1 MSNNL
6 KKIEKD
12 LRAFAKRCKDVKYTQ
27 ALLYVFLMTG
37 AVSFTATTA
46 ESIEGARKE
55 IKTSITDM
63 KKLFKDAKRENNKL
77 MKQSS
82 LELIQLMEQGDQA
95 VKSPWSSWQYGM
107 NYFYNDWTGTYK
119 GRGDK
124 TPNVKYTRNSAD
136 KFGNYSGGKFGSTD
150 LNKKVIEPISAVPID
165 AAVKPKDIQKTALNI
180 NLPTIGA
187 PTTPN
192 LSISV
197 KAPEDIKEV
206 SVNIPQINIGL
217 PTLNVNTFNSFTF
230 QRGRI
235 SFGNPVNDL
244 KNSSFYLGVDNN
256 SETSPTL
263 GSYEIRNIAPGIPAA
278 QYVLNS
284 DGSTIAYGVT
294 LPTGITKEHN
304 GAGTIRGT
312 AIYIGNNSLK
322 NVNLYLAGKVNGT
335 TTSIGGGYQGV
346 IGIHT
351 VGNVTLE
358 NIKANLYGK
367 ADFVSIET
375 WHNGTVNFAGTN
387 TVNVKG
393 ENNTLFYV
401 YPSVYE
407 AATSSKSPSTDYGT
421 GGWGA
426 RKQRGG
432 FIGSVNANIST
443 NNNTIYSIMGIQ
455 GAFNMN
461 SQGTY
466 KLAGSGNI
474 VYSGLGYSPNYEK
487 IKGHGGVGYDSATS
501 SYAYSNVKF
510 TPAIQLTKA
519 PESYGDNN
527 VILFFEKHTTPTA
540 EVWPANNTA
549 YTNDVNAWGKST
561 VGIFQGEISA
571 KAIIGEHRNIDASGN
586 SVDTVQTTGN
596 LGDNQYVEN
605 NIGIYSRS
613 GQRKGIVPS
622 TNLGAT
628 DAVTTNANGGKADID
643 TNDPIHSLEIN
654 NVDISFGKY
663 SLGGVMIASENGTL
677 IDVASSHNSHD
688 GTDSALAG
696 TAIQS
701 TPITDYGLLAT
712 NGIISD
718 NDTTN
723 KAGTGTIIAYAD
735 GNGKGTGYVGKES
748 QINIGTDVMTA
759 SRYKKIN
766 GNDYYPV
773 AYVAKNKGKVTSAGN
788 TETKGYKS
796 IIAHTD
802 GGTIELG
809 YETHDDSVGAVVS
822 GKGDIK
828 AVDEWADVADETTK
842 TYLFENIGA
851 YAKGSTD
858 DSIINVYGNA
868 EVHGMGALA
877 NGTKATVN
885 LKGENNKI
893 TTGTSGGLVA
903 QNGGTVNFYGGTIT
917 NKDNHVARGLDV
929 NDHTNVTP
937 FYAKGIGGNSDG
949 VIVFHPKTGA
959 TTPAAKAAT
968 TTLKMYDGVVIA
980 DTPTEYKDSETAT
993 TGRYRG
999 LKNVTVEINNNDVI
1013 MGIFNNTP
1021 MTWYNST
1028 DTGTT
1033 TFRGTLPGLS
1043 SFGNITY
1050 NSGATFYTTILKN
1063 STLNVIAPTVTLD
1076 DIADQYNGI
1085 KMANEMVT
1093 ISNSTTVSGNVSS
1106 TSLKGQ
1112 GLSMGNLPT
1121 AVQIA
1126 AGITPS
1132 NTTSGFKNEGTVNVT
1147 GGTVAN
1153 GIAGMNV
1160 SYGTIQNGTAAGSTA
1175 SVTIDNGAGI
1185 YGTNG
1190 SKLQNYGTITVT
1202 GSGAGIA
1209 ARGTDKNVKQ
1219 TYGTDNV
1226 NNGNVIEI
1234 ENHGTINVAGNNPVG
1249 IYAENNTQAA
1259 RNRVLVSNDKQ
1270 LTVGDNGVG
1279 IAVLASPIETGQ
1291 QQGSP
1296 LAPVAGVDHGAGSDQ
1311 GGTITVTASGTGS
1324 DILTGAN
1331 GKGIYA
1337 KNSDINLTGGD
1348 YVIETKEK
1356 GIGIFASGDTNVNG
1370 TLEYKYNGNASEA
1383 GMGIVYDHL
1392 GTPSK
1397 TNLANVKLNNST
1409 ATTGGMIGVY
1419 TIATSGTLINQGDI
1433 TGTSSALEFGIVSN
1447 GADVINDAGHKIEL
1461 GNAAAQ
1467 ANANVGIYSKA
1478 KNKTVN
1484 KGSIIVGDNAIGIYG
1499 YDVDNDSGSLIKVG
1513 DNGVAVYTHDTGT
1526 NVNLNTGSTITV
1538 GGNQAVGV
1546 YAVGTNQNL
1555 NANSGATMNIGDNS
1569 FGFVN
1574 AGTGNTVTSRIG
1586 NISLGNDSIYIYQND
1601 GTGKVFNYTSVTS
1614 TGDKNYA
1621 LYGNGIMENHGIIDF
1636 STGNGNVGV
1645 YSTGGTARNYGNI
1658 KVGASNT
1665 AAKEFGVGMAT
1676 GYYDD
1681 NTSSPTYGNIFN
1693 QGIIEN
1699 HGTIEVSKPNTMGMY
1714 AVGAGSKAINYGYIN
1729 LIGNETIGMYIDRG
1743 AEGENWG
1750 TIQTTASGLT
1760 KVKGVYV
1767 ANGGYIKNYGIIN
1780 IAASDLKS
1788 AGIWTDNA
1796 NRAEEDATGTNPV
1809 TGAAQTGTSTPGMK
1823 VVTADDMKE
1832 MGGIT
1837 IKVPPRMTLPTVTDA
1852 QGNIIPIYKV
1862 DTDIA
1867 APAPMAAIVTSP
1879 TGATSIDLAT
1889 SNFLN
1894 STSASEATSL
1904 GMYVDTSGVNYT
1916 NPIQGISNLRGL
1928 TDINLFFGAEASKYT
1943 TARAIEVGDNIL
1955 KPYND
1960 ALSGLVTAGTTLNVT
1975 SASLTWM
1982 AQPTKNATTGLL
1994 DKVYLV
2000 KIPYTI
2006 FANKDDTQTYNFL
2019 AGLEQ
2024 KYGAEGLG
2032 TKEKS
2037 ILDKIS
2043 SLNKGEGHILA
2054 QAFDEMKGHQYSNIQ
2069 QRTKETGDILSK
2081 EFNNLQGEWQNT
2093 SKDNNKIKAFGYR
2106 GEYNTGTAGVIDYT
2120 DNAYGVAYVHENET
2134 VKLGRKSG
2142 WYAGAVTNRFEFKDL
2157 GKSREI
2163 QTMIKAGLFKTMSPK
2178 SDHNGSFTWT
2188 IAGEAFVGR
2197 NDMKRKYWIVDD
2209 TFEAKS
2215 DYTTYGVALKNE
2227 VGKAFRTS
2235 ERTSIRPYGALNLE
2249 YGTYSGIKEEGP
2261 MALELKGNDYFSVQ
2275 PELGIS
2281 FNYNQPV
2288 GLKSHFKASLTAA
2301 YTNEVGKVNDVKN
2314 KAKLK
2319 GTTTDYYELRG
2330 DKEDRKG
2337 NGKFDLNIGVD
2348 NTRFGVTL
2356 NGGYDT
2362 KGKNARG
2369 GIGFRIIY

>member
-63 KKLFKDAKRENNKL
+63 KKLFKDAKLENNKL

-95 VKSPWSSWQYGM
+95 VKSQWSSWQYGM

-124 TPNVKYTRNSAD
+124 TPNVKYERNPAG
-136 KFGNYSGGKFGSTD
+136 KFGNYLGGKFGKTNLS
-150 LNKKVIEPISAVPID
+150 KKVIEPISAVPID

-197 KAPEDIKEV
+197 KAPEDIKEITV
-206 SVNIPQINIGL
+206 TV
-217 PTLNVNTFNSFTF
+217 PTVTVPTIAPNASPFIDFSFTHKNLTAGYTTPPAPSMTSNASGNSNNN
-230 QRGRI
+230 RSIIWNGYNPGGGGYTNNYGYSNAPNLSVGI
-235 SFGNPVNDL
+235 SGSRPDYTV
-244 KNSSFYLGVDNN
+244 YANN
-256 SETSPTL
+256 S
-263 GSYEIRNIAPGIPAA
+263 
-278 QYVLNS
+278 
-284 DGSTIAYGVT
+284 
-294 LPTGITKEHN
+294 
-304 GAGTIRGT
+304 
-312 AIYIGNNSLK
+312 GNATDPDAFVIQNM
-322 NVNLYLAGKVNGT
+322 NLYLAGNV
-335 TTSIGGGYQGV
+335 GGAGQVAGNHDGV
-346 IGIHT
+346 IGLHT
-351 VGNVTLE
+351 VRNGTIRNVT
-358 NIKANLYGK
+358 ANLYGK
-367 ADFVSIET
+367 ADFLSIET
-375 WHNGTVNFAGTN
+375 WHSGKIALSN
-387 TVNVKG
+387 VNVNITG
-393 ENNTLFYV
+393 DDNTIFYI
-401 YPSVYE
+401 YPASYE
-407 AATSSKSPSTDYGT
+407 ASNGYTPGLHAYH
-421 GGWGA
+421 
-426 RKQRGG
+426 QRGG
-432 FIGSVNANIST
+432 FTGAVNADIKSNKNIVYNVLGASG
-443 NNNTIYSIMGIQ
+443 SFGIKSD
-455 GAFNMN
+455 GV
-461 SQGTY
+461 Y
-466 KLAGSGNI
+466 KLEGSENI
-474 VYSGLGYSPNYEK
+474 VYSNTGYSPDFQK
-487 IKGHGGVGYDSATS
+487 IANSPNPGAITNE
-501 SYAYSNVKF
+501 SYSPNM
-510 TPAIQLTKA
+510 TPFINLST
-519 PESYGDNN
+519 PVESYGDGN
-527 VILFFEKHTTPTA
+527 ILMFFNSQTA
-540 EVWPANNTA
+540 EKSTNSGGRISVWDQASTDNEA
-549 YTNDVNAWGKST
+549 LWDKST
-561 VGIFQGEISA
+561 VGIYQGA
-571 KAIIGEHRNIDASGN
+571 VGVNGIIGEFLDIARTPYNMSP
-586 SVDTVQTTGN
+586 TQTSEGRKTGSN
-596 LGDNQYVEN
+596 PNYVEKN
-605 NIGIYSRS
+605 VGVLGWS
-613 GQRKGIVPS
+613 GQRTGIKPAED
-622 TNLGAT
+622 LGAAT
-628 DAVTTNANGGKADID
+628 TVTNGAGY
-643 TNDPIHSLEIN
+643 NVGDPIHSLWIN
-654 NVDISFGKY
+654 DANVSFGKY
-663 SLGGVMIASENGTL
+663 ALSGIMFASQNGTVM
-677 IDVASSHNSHD
+677 DVAKTTNENNAGAD
-688 GTDSALAG
+688 GVAVRT
-696 TAIQS
+696 TA
-701 TPITDYGLLAT
+701 ITDYGHLTSLAT
-712 NGIISD
+712 PGKVVSSEKD
-718 NDTTN
+718 ATN
-723 KAGTGTIIAYAD
+723 EAATGTILAYSQGVFHDKMNRMSNANTSFD
-735 GNGKGTGYVGKES
+735 GMGSE
-748 QINIGTDVMTA
+748 INIGTAVEMSA
-759 SRYKKIN
+759 RYHKI
-766 GNDYYPV
+766 GTTEYYPIAYLAKDAGIITVEGTTKAKGYGSLV
-773 AYVAKNKGKVTSAGN
+773 AYAEN
-788 TETKGYKS
+788 
-796 IIAHTD
+796 
-802 GGTIELG
+802 LG
-809 YETHDDSVGAVVS
+809 YVETT
-822 GKGDIK
+822 GDVT
-828 AVDEWADVADETTK
+828 AVDEWADTSDDDTK
-842 TYLFENIGA
+842 KLLYTNIGA
-851 YAKGSTD
+851 YAKTGAGSYSSQVGGID
-858 DSIINVYGNA
+858 ARNGSGNLDKTVITMKGNL
-868 EVHGMGALA
+868 EIHGMGALA
-877 NGTKATVN
+877 NGTKAIVT
-885 LKGENNKI
+885 LKGEDNKI

-917 NKDNHVARGLDV
+917 NKDNHVARGLDD

-1076 DIADQYNGI
+1076 DISDQYNGI

-1093 ISNSTTVSGNVSS
+1093 ISNSTTVSGDVSS

-1676 GYYDD
+1676 GYYNETTD
-1681 NTSSPTYGNIFN
+1681 TVSN
-1693 QGIIEN
+1693 QGTIIN

-1714 AVGAGSKAINYGYIN
+1714 AVGAGSKAINYGHIN
-1729 LIGNETIGMYIDRG
+1729 LTGSETIGMYIDRE
-1743 AEGENWG
+1743 AVGENWG
-1750 TIQTTASGLT
+1750 TIQTTANGLT

-1867 APAPMAAIVTSP
+1867 SPVPMTAIVTSP

-1928 TDINLFFGAEASKYT
+1928 SDINLYFGVEASKYT

-2081 EFNNLQGEWQNT
+2081 EFNYLQDEWQNT

-2106 GEYNTGTAGVIDYT
+2106 GEYNTGTAGVVDYT
-2120 DNAYGVAYVHENET
+2120 NNAYGVAYVHENET

-2227 VGKAFRTS
+2227 IGKAFRTS

-2362 KGKNARG
+2362 KGKNVRG